1 MVLGVSCDELKTQAK
16 FKAKHE
22 LNFPLLSD
30 SDRAVVKA
38 YDVWRQKSFLGKKF
52 MGIERT
58 TFLIDTEG
66 RIRRV
71 FEKVKA
77 AGHAAE
83 VLAEL

>member
-1 MVLGVSCDELKTQAK
+1 MVLGVSCDEPKTQAK

-30 SDRAVVKA
+30 ADQTVVKA
-38 YDVWRQKSFLGKKF
+38 YDVWRKKSFLGKKY

-58 TFLIDTEG
+58 TFLVDPEG
-66 RIRRV
+66 SIKKI

-77 AGHAAE
+77 AGHTEE
-83 VLAEL
+83 VLAAL